1 MIGSLSDYL
10 IGVEAGLN
18 SNARKNRG
26 EYLMEDLVE
35 KFILV
40 RNVYMRANVIF
51 ILVAVLN

>member
-10 IGVEAGLN
+10 IGVENGLN

-26 EYLMEDLVE
+26 GHLMEDLVE
-35 KFILV
+35 KIILV